1 MDKIETSHQL
11 HDLLLAKQLT
21 VSTAESCTAGNV
33 SALIASTPGSSEYFR
48 GGVVAYD
55 ARVKSSVLGVSMDVI
70 TEKGVVSSEVAQ
82 AMAQGVARLLNT
94 DCAIA
99 TTGVAG
105 PGDQGEVK
113 QGTVWTAAVCKQKT
127 VSRLIHINGDRDA
140 VMTEAAN
147 FAAKLL
153 VELLEQA
160 AE

>member
-33 SALIASTPGSSEYFR
+33 SALIASTPGSSNYFR

-55 ARVKSSVLGVSMDVI
+55 ARIKTQILGVPADVI
-70 TEKGVVSSEVAQ
+70 SKYGVVSSEVAKS
-82 AMAQGVARLLNT
+82 MAQGVAKVMHT
-94 DCAIA
+94 QCAIA

-105 PGDQGEVK
+105 PGDQGAVK
-113 QGTVWTAAVCKQKT
+113 QGTVWTAALLNNKVT
-127 VSRLIHINGDRDA
+127 TRIIHVEGDRYT

-147 FAAKLL
+147 YAAMLL
-153 VELLEQA
+153 IEMLQKE
-160 AE
+160 